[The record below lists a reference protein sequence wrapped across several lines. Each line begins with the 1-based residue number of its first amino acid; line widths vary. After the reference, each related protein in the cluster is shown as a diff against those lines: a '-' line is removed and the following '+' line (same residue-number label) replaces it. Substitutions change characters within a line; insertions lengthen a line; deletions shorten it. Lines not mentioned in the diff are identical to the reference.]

1 MRVATVEVFRA
12 QSEQDREEI
21 FRFRYSVYVEELG
34 RFRRTADHEGHRLVE
49 PEDAHSVL
57 YGARTDRRVVGT
69 TRLTFGSDGFSR
81 RQIEGYSL
89 APFLA
94 EVPVGLM
101 AVGERLMLAPRL
113 RGGSTVTE
121 QLRELWREDADAR
134 GVRLVF
140 GACEPH
146 LLWVHLARGARTYA
160 ERNINSEEVG
170 YLVPLMFLTGDAE
183 DLAEAIGSVD
193 DEGRGRLP
201 PFLNAALARTGGVH
215 SASSHSPEEYWT
227 RVEHALERLAREEL
241 HAFAGLDDSE
251 AQECISRSNIIEC
264 APGDRVLKEGGSSH
278 NLFLVL
284 DGILEVRHRGRL
296 MNVLR
301 PGDVFGEMAFL
312 LELPRQSDVY
322 AATPGVRILSLSDG
336 TVRKLMADDPPL
348 AAKLLLNISRMLCGR
363 LIKANADAI

>member
-1 MRVATVEVFRA
+1 MRVASVEVFRA

-34 RFRRTADHEGHRLVE
+34 RFRRTADHEGRRLAE

-57 YGARTDRRVVGT
+57 YGAREGGRVVGT

-81 RQIEGYSL
+81 RQIEGYGL

-101 AVGERLMLAPRL
+101 AVGERLMLTPRL
-113 RGGSTVTE
+113 RGSTVTE
-121 QLRELWREDADAR
+121 QLRELWRQDANAR

-193 DEGRGRLP
+193 DEGRPRLP

-215 SASSHSPEEYWT
+215 SASSDSPEEYWT
-227 RVEHALERLAREEL
+227 QVERTLERLDREEL

-296 MNVLR
+296 VNVLR

-336 TVRKLMADDPPL
+336 TVRKLMADDPAL